1 MRSIATRA
9 GVVAATAVL
18 ALTGLGAATASA
30 ATTTADAPV
39 AADVTYASLAG
50 EWLGSGTAGSN
61 QVEPHFFFYGN
72 GTLKMIPEDNAYLA
86 TGTWK
91 QSGTSFTFHL
101 EHPIYDSTGAV
112 AFYIK
117 ADQTGTINGDTWNS
131 TGTSGRYD
139 TQGNLIET
147 FTVTLTA
154 HRV

>member
-30 ATTTADAPV
+30 TTTDAPV
-39 AADVTYASLAG
+39 AADATYASLAG
-50 EWLGSGTAGSN
+50 EWQGSGTAGAN
-61 QVEPHFFFYGN
+61 PVQPHFFFYGN
-72 GTLKMIPEDNAYLA
+72 GTLKMIPENNAYLA

-91 QSGTSFTFHL
+91 QSGSSFTFHL

-112 AFYIK
+112 VSYIK
-117 ADQTGTINGDTWNS
+117 ADQTGTINGNTWSS

-139 TQGNLIET
+139 TQGNLLET

-154 HRV
+154 NRL

>member
-1 MRSIATRA
+1 MRSIVTRT

-18 ALTGLGAATASA
+18 ALTGLGATAASA
-30 ATTTADAPV
+30 ATTTADVP
-39 AADVTYASLAG
+39 AAAATYASLAG
-50 EWLGSGTAGSN
+50 EWQGSGTAGPN
-61 QVEPHFFFYGN
+61 PVQPHFFFYGN
-72 GTLKMIPEDNAYLA
+72 GTLKMVPEDNAYLA

-91 QSGTSFTFHL
+91 ESGSSFTFHL
-101 EHPIYDSTGAV
+101 EHPIYNSAGTV
-112 AFYIK
+112 VSYVK
-117 ADQTGTINGDTWNS
+117 ADQTGTLNGDTWSS